1 MGKPREFWIITLGDF
16 TPPGVMLSKDAADM
30 AIELIKRS
38 NDPNMTHV
46 REVMEI
52 NWEKVWANYEGTERF
67 DHIQI
72 QELVEKQ
79 LRGEE

>member
-1 MGKPREFWIITLGDF
+1 MNSETKKKVVPID
-16 TPPGVMLSKDAADM
+16 
-30 AIELIKRS
+30 
-38 NDPNMTHV
+38 
-46 REVMEI
+46 
-52 NWEKVWANYEGTERF
+52 WEKVWANYGGTERF